1 MADILI
7 HSASVADGRAVELDV
22 EIHGLGKRT
31 IDRATAIAWMK
42 DGHSDPCPRE
52 LARTCLAPRWTKNPL
67 RAAGA
72 EGEWDAPPRSTL
84 VSAGVWSDPR
94 C

>member
-1 MADILI
+1 MVMADILI

-42 DGHSDPCPRE
+42 DGHSLIPVHANSRAPALRLGGQEDDPC
-52 LARTCLAPRWTKNPL
+52 LH
-67 RAAGA
+67 AAGA
-72 EGEWDAPPRSTL
+72 EGDGDALGDLALR
-84 VSAGVWSDPR
+84 
-94 C
+94 